1 MGLRLGLGFVVE
13 GRHRLAP
20 RVQEALELVLVAAPV
35 VLGVDG
41 LHREGAEAAAEDEA
55 LLGGRGRGRVE
66 VGARLRARAGV
77 RAWARGRG

>member
-1 MGLRLGLGFVVE
+1 MGLRSGLGFGVD

-41 LHREGAEAAAEDEA
+41 LDREGAEAAAEDEP
-55 LLGGRGRGRVE
+55 LLRGRGRGRVE
-66 VGARLRARAGV
+66 V
-77 RAWARGRG
+77 